1 MQAAAQGREA
11 RGEDAPEDDVEDL
24 KQVDMNKD
32 RTNAERTATEILSNL
47 KVKLQSARTGDQ
59 SEEKFMRQLP

>member
-11 RGEDAPEDDVEDL
+11 RGEDAHEDDVEDL

-32 RTNAERTATEILSNL
+32 RTNAERTATDILSNL